1 MVTDRYDA
9 DGTLVEHTEARV
21 PVRYRA
27 NVKRGAG
34 GRYDI
39 DVTVEGP
46 DMDKVLSDHDKL
58 MVELSARYPQEG
70 GRCAGQENI
79 TTSCSN

>member
-9 DGTLVEHTEARV
+9 DGVLAEHTESRV
-21 PVRYRA
+21 PVRFRA

-46 DMDKVLSDHDKL
+46 DMDKVLSDHDRL
-58 MVELSARYPQEG
+58 MAELETRYPQEG
-70 GRCAGQENI
+70 
-79 TTSCSN
+79 

>member
-9 DGTLVEHTEARV
+9 DGTLVEHTETRV
-21 PVRYRA
+21 PVRFRA

-46 DMDKVLSDHDKL
+46 AMGRVVAGDDRL
-58 MVELSARYPQEG
+58 MVELETRYPQE
-70 GRCAGQENI
+70 
-79 TTSCSN
+79 S

>member
-9 DGTLVEHTEARV
+9 DGTLVEHSETRV
-21 PVRYRA
+21 PVRFRA

-46 DMDKVLSDHDKL
+46 AMDRVLADHDRL
-58 MVELSARYPQEG
+58 MVELETRYPQE
-70 GRCAGQENI
+70 
-79 TTSCSN
+79 S

>member
-9 DGTLVEHTEARV
+9 DGTLTEHTESRV
-21 PVRYRA
+21 PVRFRA

-34 GRYDI
+34 GRFDI

-46 DMDKVLSDHDKL
+46 DMAKVLADHDRL
-58 MVELSARYPQEG
+58 MGELETRYPQE
-70 GRCAGQENI
+70 I
-79 TTSCSN
+79 

>member
-21 PVRYRA
+21 PVRYRVNA
-27 NVKRGAG
+27 KRVAG

-39 DVTVEGP
+39 DVTCEGP
-46 DMDKVLSDHDKL
+46 DMAKVLADHDKL
-58 MVELSARYPQEG
+58 MGELETRYPQEG
-70 GRCAGQENI
+70 
-79 TTSCSN
+79 

>member
-9 DGTLVEHTEARV
+9 DGTLVEHTETRV
-21 PVRYRA
+21 PVRFRA

-46 DMDKVLSDHDKL
+46 AMDRVLADHDRL
-58 MVELSARYPQEG
+58 MVDLETRYPQE
-70 GRCAGQENI
+70 
-79 TTSCSN
+79 S